1 MKVIEYLK
9 KFFSNMAFMFR
20 RTWKYAKSKYF
31 LMILDSVKS
40 TVQPFVLLIIPK
52 YILDELASER
62 RVDVTLRY
70 IAYYAAAVV
79 GFNLIS
85 LIISRFGSDQSMKI
99 DHRVAMDQHTK
110 WLHMDYDKF
119 ENGRVRDLEA
129 RSVSAAEPRNFAEDK
144 VLGFISNLIRLGGY
158 TYIIMSLHPIMILFI
173 LTVIAANSLIA
184 RRSAKLGYEYT
195 TAMTR
200 LSRRFNYIF
209 RTMVDFKVGKD
220 VRINGADSW
229 LKSKFEKESEEYI
242 RDHRAQQRKLLG
254 INTLS
259 DIIGLIQTVVMYGYC
274 GYLAISGGI
283 TVGSFTVFLGALTA
297 FTGTF
302 NEFVK
307 RFPALGLLSKY
318 IDDYREFLRCAE
330 HEGKELETSDISAL
344 PEHCDIEFVNVSF
357 KYPDTDRYVLKNIN
371 IKIKAGE
378 RLSIVG
384 YNGAGKSTFIKLL
397 CRFYK
402 PTEGKILLG
411 GVDIST
417 YPLPEYPPAARRGV
431 PGLSAFLHVCQ
442 IQYRPQPRR
451 GPGAREKSARR
462 KRYPRKDRRAG
473 ERNRHLLRSD
483 PVLPFARLLRRRDTE
498 NRLCK
503 SVLQGFADR
512 HPRRADLGARP
523 RSGNTALRALQRDH
537 RRQDR
542 RLHFTQTCK
551 RQVLRL
557 DRGVCRRR
565 ACRARNARRAHEE
578 KRDIRGHVHKAGALL
593 YRKRNR
599 RRDKRG
605 NHGVSAVQYLMPQK
619 ERKLS
624 PRESIAGL

>member
-173 LTVIAANSLIA
+173 LTVIAANTLIA

-417 YPLPEYPPAARRGV
+417 YPLPEYRRRLAVVFQDYQLFYMSVRYNIVLNLEEDPERVRKALAESGILEKIEGLENGIDTSYGRILYYHSRDFSGGETQKIACARAYYRDSPIV
-431 PGLSAFLHVCQ
+431 ILDEPTSAL
-442 IQYRPQPRR
+442 
-451 GPGAREKSARR
+451 
-462 KRYPRKDRRAG
+462 
-473 ERNRHLLRSD
+473 D
-483 PVLPFARLLRRRDTE
+483 PVAETQLYGRFNEIIGDKTAVYISHRLA
-498 NRLCK
+498 
-503 SVLQGFADR
+503 SVKFCD
-512 HPRRADLGARP
+512 
-523 RSGNTALRALQRDH
+523 
-537 RRQDR
+537 
-542 RLHFTQTCK
+542 
-551 RQVLRL
+551 
-557 DRGVCRRR
+557 
-565 ACRARNARRAHEE
+565 
-578 KRDIRGHVHKAGALL
+578 
-593 YRKRNR
+593 
-599 RRDKRG
+599 
-605 NHGVSAVQYLMPQK
+605 
-619 ERKLS
+619 
-624 PRESIAGL
+624 SIAVFANGELVERGTRAELMKKNGIYTDMFTKQAHYYIENGTDEETSEEITA

>member
-119 ENGRVRDLEA
+119 ENVRVRDLEA

-173 LTVIAANSLIA
+173 LTVIAANTLIA

-242 RDHRAQQRKLLG
+242 RDHRAQQRRLLG

-417 YPLPEYPPAARRGV
+417 YPLPEYRRRLAVVFQDYQLFYMSVRYNIVLNLEEDPERVRKALAESGILEKIEGLENGIDTSYGRILYYHSRDFSGGETQKIACARAYYRDSPIV
-431 PGLSAFLHVCQ
+431 ILDEPTSAL
-442 IQYRPQPRR
+442 
-451 GPGAREKSARR
+451 
-462 KRYPRKDRRAG
+462 
-473 ERNRHLLRSD
+473 D
-483 PVLPFARLLRRRDTE
+483 PVAETQLYGRFNEIIGDKTAVYISHRLA
-498 NRLCK
+498 
-503 SVLQGFADR
+503 SVKFCDSIAVFADGELVER
-512 HPRRADLGARP
+512 GTHAELMKKNGIYADMFTKQAHYYIENGTDEET
-523 RSGNTALRALQRDH
+523 SEEITA
-537 RRQDR
+537 
-542 RLHFTQTCK
+542 
-551 RQVLRL
+551 
-557 DRGVCRRR
+557 
-565 ACRARNARRAHEE
+565 
-578 KRDIRGHVHKAGALL
+578 
-593 YRKRNR
+593 
-599 RRDKRG
+599 
-605 NHGVSAVQYLMPQK
+605 
-619 ERKLS
+619 
-624 PRESIAGL
+624 

>member
-9 KFFSNMAFMFR
+9 NFFSNMAFMFR
-20 RTWKYAKSKYF
+20 RTWTYAKSKYF

-52 YILDELASER
+52 YILDELASAR

-173 LTVIAANSLIA
+173 LTVIAANTLIA

-417 YPLPEYPPAARRGV
+417 YPLPEYRRRLAVVFQDYQLFYMSVRYNIVLNLEEDPERVRKALAESGILEKIEGLENGIDTSYGRILYYHSRDFSGGETQKIACARAYYRDSPIV
-431 PGLSAFLHVCQ
+431 ILDEPTSAL
-442 IQYRPQPRR
+442 
-451 GPGAREKSARR
+451 
-462 KRYPRKDRRAG
+462 
-473 ERNRHLLRSD
+473 D
-483 PVLPFARLLRRRDTE
+483 PVAETQLYGRFNEIIGDKTAVYISHRLA
-498 NRLCK
+498 
-503 SVLQGFADR
+503 SVKFCDSIAVFADGELVER
-512 HPRRADLGARP
+512 GTHAELMKKNGIYADMFTKQAHYYIENGTDEET
-523 RSGNTALRALQRDH
+523 SEEITA
-537 RRQDR
+537 
-542 RLHFTQTCK
+542 
-551 RQVLRL
+551 
-557 DRGVCRRR
+557 
-565 ACRARNARRAHEE
+565 
-578 KRDIRGHVHKAGALL
+578 
-593 YRKRNR
+593 
-599 RRDKRG
+599 
-605 NHGVSAVQYLMPQK
+605 
-619 ERKLS
+619 
-624 PRESIAGL
+624 

>member
-70 IAYYAAAVV
+70 IGYYAAAVV

-85 LIISRFGSDQSMKI
+85 LIISRFGSYQSMKI

-173 LTVIAANSLIA
+173 LTVIAANTLIA

-195 TAMTR
+195 SAMTR

-229 LKSKFEKESEEYI
+229 LKSKYEKESEEYI

-330 HEGKELETSDISAL
+330 HEGKELETSDISSL

-417 YPLPEYPPAARRGV
+417 YPLPEYRRRLAVVFQDYQLFYMSVRYNIVLNLEEDPERVRKALAESGILEKIEGLENGIDTSYGRILYYHSRDFSGGETQKIACARAYYRDSPIV
-431 PGLSAFLHVCQ
+431 ILDEPTSAL
-442 IQYRPQPRR
+442 
-451 GPGAREKSARR
+451 
-462 KRYPRKDRRAG
+462 
-473 ERNRHLLRSD
+473 D
-483 PVLPFARLLRRRDTE
+483 PVAETQLYGRFNEIIGDKTAVYISHRLA
-498 NRLCK
+498 
-503 SVLQGFADR
+503 SVKFCDSIAVFADGELVER
-512 HPRRADLGARP
+512 GTHAELMKKNGIYADMFTKQAHYYIENGTDEEA
-523 RSGNTALRALQRDH
+523 SEEITA
-537 RRQDR
+537 
-542 RLHFTQTCK
+542 
-551 RQVLRL
+551 
-557 DRGVCRRR
+557 
-565 ACRARNARRAHEE
+565 
-578 KRDIRGHVHKAGALL
+578 
-593 YRKRNR
+593 
-599 RRDKRG
+599 
-605 NHGVSAVQYLMPQK
+605 
-619 ERKLS
+619 
-624 PRESIAGL
+624 

>member
-173 LTVIAANSLIA
+173 LTVIAANTLIA

-259 DIIGLIQTVVMYGYC
+259 DIIGLIQTVVMYRYC

-417 YPLPEYPPAARRGV
+417 YPLPEYRRRLAVVFQDYQLFYMSVRYNIVLNLEEDPERVRKALAESGILEKIEGLENGIDTSYGRILYYHSRDFSGGETQKIACARAYYRDSPIV
-431 PGLSAFLHVCQ
+431 ILDEPTSAL
-442 IQYRPQPRR
+442 
-451 GPGAREKSARR
+451 
-462 KRYPRKDRRAG
+462 
-473 ERNRHLLRSD
+473 D
-483 PVLPFARLLRRRDTE
+483 PVAETQLYGRFNEIIGDKTAVYISHRLA
-498 NRLCK
+498 
-503 SVLQGFADR
+503 SVKFCDSIAVFADGELVER
-512 HPRRADLGARP
+512 GTHAELMKKNGIYADMFTKQAHYYIENGTDEET
-523 RSGNTALRALQRDH
+523 SEEITA
-537 RRQDR
+537 
-542 RLHFTQTCK
+542 
-551 RQVLRL
+551 
-557 DRGVCRRR
+557 
-565 ACRARNARRAHEE
+565 
-578 KRDIRGHVHKAGALL
+578 
-593 YRKRNR
+593 
-599 RRDKRG
+599 
-605 NHGVSAVQYLMPQK
+605 
-619 ERKLS
+619 
-624 PRESIAGL
+624 

>member
-173 LTVIAANSLIA
+173 LTVIAANTLIA

-344 PEHCDIEFVNVSF
+344 PEYCDIEFVNVSF

-417 YPLPEYPPAARRGV
+417 YPLPEYRRRLAVVFQDYQLFYMSVRYNIVLNLEEDPERVRKALAESGILEKIEGLENGIDTSYGRILYYHSRDFSGGETQKIACARAYYRDSPIV
-431 PGLSAFLHVCQ
+431 ILDEPTSAL
-442 IQYRPQPRR
+442 
-451 GPGAREKSARR
+451 
-462 KRYPRKDRRAG
+462 
-473 ERNRHLLRSD
+473 D
-483 PVLPFARLLRRRDTE
+483 PVAETQLYGRFNEIIGDKTAVYISHRLA
-498 NRLCK
+498 
-503 SVLQGFADR
+503 SVKFCDSIAVFADGELVER
-512 HPRRADLGARP
+512 GTHAELMKKNGIYADMFTKQAHYYIENGTDEET
-523 RSGNTALRALQRDH
+523 SEEITA
-537 RRQDR
+537 
-542 RLHFTQTCK
+542 
-551 RQVLRL
+551 
-557 DRGVCRRR
+557 
-565 ACRARNARRAHEE
+565 
-578 KRDIRGHVHKAGALL
+578 
-593 YRKRNR
+593 
-599 RRDKRG
+599 
-605 NHGVSAVQYLMPQK
+605 
-619 ERKLS
+619 
-624 PRESIAGL
+624 

>member
-110 WLHMDYDKF
+110 WLHMDYNKF

-173 LTVIAANSLIA
+173 LTVIAANTLIA

-200 LSRRFNYIF
+200 LSRRFNYMF

-417 YPLPEYPPAARRGV
+417 YPLPEYRRRLAVVFQDYQLFYMSVRYNIVLNLEEDPERVRKALAESGILEKIEGLENGIDTSYGRILYYHSRDFSGGETQKIACARAYYRDSPIV
-431 PGLSAFLHVCQ
+431 ILDEPTSAL
-442 IQYRPQPRR
+442 
-451 GPGAREKSARR
+451 
-462 KRYPRKDRRAG
+462 
-473 ERNRHLLRSD
+473 D
-483 PVLPFARLLRRRDTE
+483 PVAETQLYGRFNEIIGDKTAVYISHRLA
-498 NRLCK
+498 
-503 SVLQGFADR
+503 SVKFCDSIAVFADGELVER
-512 HPRRADLGARP
+512 GTHAELMKKNGIYADMFTKQAHYYIENGTDEET
-523 RSGNTALRALQRDH
+523 SEEITA
-537 RRQDR
+537 
-542 RLHFTQTCK
+542 
-551 RQVLRL
+551 
-557 DRGVCRRR
+557 
-565 ACRARNARRAHEE
+565 
-578 KRDIRGHVHKAGALL
+578 
-593 YRKRNR
+593 
-599 RRDKRG
+599 
-605 NHGVSAVQYLMPQK
+605 
-619 ERKLS
+619 
-624 PRESIAGL
+624 

>member
-173 LTVIAANSLIA
+173 LTVIAANTLIA

-242 RDHRAQQRKLLG
+242 RDHREQQRKLLG

-330 HEGKELETSDISAL
+330 HEGKELDTSDISAL

-417 YPLPEYPPAARRGV
+417 YPLPEYRRRLAVVFQDYQLFYMSVRYNIVLNLEEDPERVRKALAESGILEKIEGLENGIDTSYGRILYYHSRDFSGGETQKIACARAYYRDSPIV
-431 PGLSAFLHVCQ
+431 ILDEPTSAL
-442 IQYRPQPRR
+442 
-451 GPGAREKSARR
+451 
-462 KRYPRKDRRAG
+462 
-473 ERNRHLLRSD
+473 D
-483 PVLPFARLLRRRDTE
+483 PVAETQLYGRFNEIIGDKTAVYISHRLA
-498 NRLCK
+498 
-503 SVLQGFADR
+503 SVKFCDSIAVFADGELVER
-512 HPRRADLGARP
+512 GTHAELMKKNGIYADMFTKQAHYYIENGTDEET
-523 RSGNTALRALQRDH
+523 SEEITA
-537 RRQDR
+537 
-542 RLHFTQTCK
+542 
-551 RQVLRL
+551 
-557 DRGVCRRR
+557 
-565 ACRARNARRAHEE
+565 
-578 KRDIRGHVHKAGALL
+578 
-593 YRKRNR
+593 
-599 RRDKRG
+599 
-605 NHGVSAVQYLMPQK
+605 
-619 ERKLS
+619 
-624 PRESIAGL
+624 

>member
-173 LTVIAANSLIA
+173 LTVIAANTLIA

-242 RDHRAQQRKLLG
+242 RDHRAQQRRLLG

-259 DIIGLIQTVVMYGYC
+259 DIIGIIQTVVMYGYC

-302 NEFVK
+302 HEFVK

-417 YPLPEYPPAARRGV
+417 YPLPEYRRRLAVVFQDYQLFYMSVRYNIVLNLEEDPERVRKALAESGILEKIEGLENGIDTSYGRILYYHSRDFSGGETQKIACARAYYRDSPIV
-431 PGLSAFLHVCQ
+431 ILDEPTSAL
-442 IQYRPQPRR
+442 
-451 GPGAREKSARR
+451 
-462 KRYPRKDRRAG
+462 
-473 ERNRHLLRSD
+473 D
-483 PVLPFARLLRRRDTE
+483 PVAETQLYGRFNEIIGDKTAVYISHRLA
-498 NRLCK
+498 
-503 SVLQGFADR
+503 SVKFCDSIAVFADGELVER
-512 HPRRADLGARP
+512 GTHAELMKKNGIYADMFTKQAHSYIENGTDEET
-523 RSGNTALRALQRDH
+523 SEEITA
-537 RRQDR
+537 
-542 RLHFTQTCK
+542 
-551 RQVLRL
+551 
-557 DRGVCRRR
+557 
-565 ACRARNARRAHEE
+565 
-578 KRDIRGHVHKAGALL
+578 
-593 YRKRNR
+593 
-599 RRDKRG
+599 
-605 NHGVSAVQYLMPQK
+605 
-619 ERKLS
+619 
-624 PRESIAGL
+624 

>member
-173 LTVIAANSLIA
+173 LTVIAANTLIA

-242 RDHRAQQRKLLG
+242 RDHRAQQRRLLG

-417 YPLPEYPPAARRGV
+417 YPLPEYRRRLAVVFQDYQLFYMSVRYNIVLNLEEDPERVRKALAESGILEKIEGLENGIDTSYGRILYYHSRDFSGGETQKIACARAYYRDSPIV
-431 PGLSAFLHVCQ
+431 ILDEPTSAL
-442 IQYRPQPRR
+442 
-451 GPGAREKSARR
+451 
-462 KRYPRKDRRAG
+462 
-473 ERNRHLLRSD
+473 D
-483 PVLPFARLLRRRDTE
+483 PVAETQLYGRFNEIIGDKTAVYISHRLA
-498 NRLCK
+498 
-503 SVLQGFADR
+503 SVKFCDSIAVFADGELVER
-512 HPRRADLGARP
+512 GTHAELLKKNGIYADMFTKQAHYYIENGTDEEA
-523 RSGNTALRALQRDH
+523 SEEITA
-537 RRQDR
+537 
-542 RLHFTQTCK
+542 
-551 RQVLRL
+551 
-557 DRGVCRRR
+557 
-565 ACRARNARRAHEE
+565 
-578 KRDIRGHVHKAGALL
+578 
-593 YRKRNR
+593 
-599 RRDKRG
+599 
-605 NHGVSAVQYLMPQK
+605 
-619 ERKLS
+619 
-624 PRESIAGL
+624 

>member
-173 LTVIAANSLIA
+173 LTVIAANTLIA

-417 YPLPEYPPAARRGV
+417 YPLPEYRRRLAVVFQDYQLFYMSVRYNIVLNLEEDPERVRKALAESGILEKIEGLENGIDTSYGRILYYHSRDFSGGETQKIACARAYYRDSPIV
-431 PGLSAFLHVCQ
+431 ILDEPTSAL
-442 IQYRPQPRR
+442 
-451 GPGAREKSARR
+451 
-462 KRYPRKDRRAG
+462 
-473 ERNRHLLRSD
+473 D
-483 PVLPFARLLRRRDTE
+483 PVAETQLYGRFNEIIGDKTAVYISHRLA
-498 NRLCK
+498 
-503 SVLQGFADR
+503 SVKFCDSIAVFADGELVER
-512 HPRRADLGARP
+512 GTHAELMEKNGIYADMFTKQAHYYVENGTDEEA
-523 RSGNTALRALQRDH
+523 SEEITA
-537 RRQDR
+537 
-542 RLHFTQTCK
+542 
-551 RQVLRL
+551 
-557 DRGVCRRR
+557 
-565 ACRARNARRAHEE
+565 
-578 KRDIRGHVHKAGALL
+578 
-593 YRKRNR
+593 
-599 RRDKRG
+599 
-605 NHGVSAVQYLMPQK
+605 
-619 ERKLS
+619 
-624 PRESIAGL
+624 

>member
-173 LTVIAANSLIA
+173 LTVIAANTLIA

-242 RDHRAQQRKLLG
+242 RDHRAQQRRLLG

-417 YPLPEYPPAARRGV
+417 YPLPEYRRRLAVVFQDYQLFYMSVRYNIVLNLEEDPERVRKALAESGILEKIEGLENGIDTSYGRILYYHSRDFSGGETQKIACARAYYRDSPIV
-431 PGLSAFLHVCQ
+431 ILDEPTSAL
-442 IQYRPQPRR
+442 
-451 GPGAREKSARR
+451 
-462 KRYPRKDRRAG
+462 
-473 ERNRHLLRSD
+473 D
-483 PVLPFARLLRRRDTE
+483 PVAETQLYGRFNEIIGDKTAVYISHRLA
-498 NRLCK
+498 
-503 SVLQGFADR
+503 SVKFCDSIAVFADGELVER
-512 HPRRADLGARP
+512 GTHAELMKKNGIYADMFTKQAHYYIENGTDEET
-523 RSGNTALRALQRDH
+523 SEEITA
-537 RRQDR
+537 
-542 RLHFTQTCK
+542 
-551 RQVLRL
+551 
-557 DRGVCRRR
+557 
-565 ACRARNARRAHEE
+565 
-578 KRDIRGHVHKAGALL
+578 
-593 YRKRNR
+593 
-599 RRDKRG
+599 
-605 NHGVSAVQYLMPQK
+605 
-619 ERKLS
+619 
-624 PRESIAGL
+624 

>member
-20 RTWKYAKSKYF
+20 RTWTYAKSKYF

-70 IAYYAAAVV
+70 IGYYAAAVV

-173 LTVIAANSLIA
+173 LTVIAANTLIA

-195 TAMTR
+195 SAMTR

-229 LKSKFEKESEEYI
+229 LKSKYEKESEEYI

-330 HEGKELETSDISAL
+330 HEGKELETSDISSL

-417 YPLPEYPPAARRGV
+417 YPLPEYRRRLAVVFQDYQLFYMSVRYNIVLNLEEDPERVRKALAESGILEKIEGLENGIDTSYGRILYYHSRDFSGGETQKIACARAYYRDSPIV
-431 PGLSAFLHVCQ
+431 ILDEPTSAL
-442 IQYRPQPRR
+442 
-451 GPGAREKSARR
+451 
-462 KRYPRKDRRAG
+462 
-473 ERNRHLLRSD
+473 D
-483 PVLPFARLLRRRDTE
+483 PVAETQLYGRFNEIIGDKTAVYISHRLA
-498 NRLCK
+498 
-503 SVLQGFADR
+503 SVKFCDSIAVFADGELVER
-512 HPRRADLGARP
+512 GTHAELMKKNGIYADMFTKQAHYYIENGTDEEA
-523 RSGNTALRALQRDH
+523 SEEITA
-537 RRQDR
+537 
-542 RLHFTQTCK
+542 
-551 RQVLRL
+551 
-557 DRGVCRRR
+557 
-565 ACRARNARRAHEE
+565 
-578 KRDIRGHVHKAGALL
+578 
-593 YRKRNR
+593 
-599 RRDKRG
+599 
-605 NHGVSAVQYLMPQK
+605 
-619 ERKLS
+619 
-624 PRESIAGL
+624 

>member
-173 LTVIAANSLIA
+173 LTVIAANTLIA

-283 TVGSFTVFLGALTA
+283 TVGSFTVFRGALTA

-417 YPLPEYPPAARRGV
+417 YPLPEYRRRLAVVFQDYQLFYMSVRYNIVLNLEEDPERVRKALAESGILEKIEGLENGIDTSYGRILYYHSRDFSGGETQKIACARAYYRDSPIV
-431 PGLSAFLHVCQ
+431 ILDEPTSAL
-442 IQYRPQPRR
+442 
-451 GPGAREKSARR
+451 
-462 KRYPRKDRRAG
+462 
-473 ERNRHLLRSD
+473 D
-483 PVLPFARLLRRRDTE
+483 PVAETQLYGRFNEIIGDKTAVYISHRLA
-498 NRLCK
+498 
-503 SVLQGFADR
+503 SVKFCDSIAVFADGELVER
-512 HPRRADLGARP
+512 GTHAELMKKNGIYADMFTKQAHYYIENGTDEET
-523 RSGNTALRALQRDH
+523 SEEITA
-537 RRQDR
+537 
-542 RLHFTQTCK
+542 
-551 RQVLRL
+551 
-557 DRGVCRRR
+557 
-565 ACRARNARRAHEE
+565 
-578 KRDIRGHVHKAGALL
+578 
-593 YRKRNR
+593 
-599 RRDKRG
+599 
-605 NHGVSAVQYLMPQK
+605 
-619 ERKLS
+619 
-624 PRESIAGL
+624 

>member
-70 IAYYAAAVV
+70 IGYYAAAVV

-173 LTVIAANSLIA
+173 LTVIAANTLIA

-242 RDHRAQQRKLLG
+242 RDHRAQQRRLLG

-417 YPLPEYPPAARRGV
+417 YPLPEYRRRLAVVFQDYQLFYMSVRYNIVLNLEEDPERVRKALAESGILEKIEGLENGIDTSYGRILYYHSRDFSGGETQKIACARAYYRDSPIV
-431 PGLSAFLHVCQ
+431 ILDEPTSAL
-442 IQYRPQPRR
+442 
-451 GPGAREKSARR
+451 
-462 KRYPRKDRRAG
+462 
-473 ERNRHLLRSD
+473 D
-483 PVLPFARLLRRRDTE
+483 PVAETQLYGRFNEIIGDKTAVYISHRLA
-498 NRLCK
+498 
-503 SVLQGFADR
+503 SVKFCDSIAVFADGELVER
-512 HPRRADLGARP
+512 GTHAELLKKNGIYADMFTKQAHYYIENGTDEET
-523 RSGNTALRALQRDH
+523 SEEITA
-537 RRQDR
+537 
-542 RLHFTQTCK
+542 
-551 RQVLRL
+551 
-557 DRGVCRRR
+557 
-565 ACRARNARRAHEE
+565 
-578 KRDIRGHVHKAGALL
+578 
-593 YRKRNR
+593 
-599 RRDKRG
+599 
-605 NHGVSAVQYLMPQK
+605 
-619 ERKLS
+619 
-624 PRESIAGL
+624 

>member
-20 RTWKYAKSKYF
+20 RTWTYAKSKYF

-52 YILDELASER
+52 YILDELASAR

-70 IAYYAAAVV
+70 IAYYTAAVV

-173 LTVIAANSLIA
+173 LTVIAANTLIA

-242 RDHRAQQRKLLG
+242 RDHRAQQRRLLG

-417 YPLPEYPPAARRGV
+417 YPLPEYRRRLAVVFQDYQLFYMSVRYNIVLNLEEDPERVRKALAESGILEKIEGLENGIDTSYGRILYYHSRDFSGGETQKIACARAYYRDSPIV
-431 PGLSAFLHVCQ
+431 ILDEPTSAL
-442 IQYRPQPRR
+442 
-451 GPGAREKSARR
+451 
-462 KRYPRKDRRAG
+462 
-473 ERNRHLLRSD
+473 D
-483 PVLPFARLLRRRDTE
+483 PVAETQLYGRFNEIIGDKTAVYISHRLA
-498 NRLCK
+498 
-503 SVLQGFADR
+503 SVKFCDSIAVFADGELVER
-512 HPRRADLGARP
+512 GTHAELLKKNGIYADMFTKQAHYYIENGTDEEA
-523 RSGNTALRALQRDH
+523 SEEITA
-537 RRQDR
+537 
-542 RLHFTQTCK
+542 
-551 RQVLRL
+551 
-557 DRGVCRRR
+557 
-565 ACRARNARRAHEE
+565 
-578 KRDIRGHVHKAGALL
+578 
-593 YRKRNR
+593 
-599 RRDKRG
+599 
-605 NHGVSAVQYLMPQK
+605 
-619 ERKLS
+619 
-624 PRESIAGL
+624 

>member
-20 RTWKYAKSKYF
+20 RTWTYAKSKYF

-173 LTVIAANSLIA
+173 LTVIAANTLIA

-417 YPLPEYPPAARRGV
+417 FTLPEYRRRLAVVFQDYQLFYMSVRYNIVLNLEEDPERVRKALAESGILEKIEGLENGIDTSYGRILYYHSRDFSGGETQKIACARAYYRDSPIV
-431 PGLSAFLHVCQ
+431 ILDEPTSAL
-442 IQYRPQPRR
+442 
-451 GPGAREKSARR
+451 
-462 KRYPRKDRRAG
+462 
-473 ERNRHLLRSD
+473 D
-483 PVLPFARLLRRRDTE
+483 PVAETQLYGRFNEIIGDKTAVYISHRLA
-498 NRLCK
+498 
-503 SVLQGFADR
+503 SVKFCDSIAVFADGELVER
-512 HPRRADLGARP
+512 GTHAELMKKNGIYADMFTKQAHYYIENETDEET
-523 RSGNTALRALQRDH
+523 SEEITA
-537 RRQDR
+537 
-542 RLHFTQTCK
+542 
-551 RQVLRL
+551 
-557 DRGVCRRR
+557 
-565 ACRARNARRAHEE
+565 
-578 KRDIRGHVHKAGALL
+578 
-593 YRKRNR
+593 
-599 RRDKRG
+599 
-605 NHGVSAVQYLMPQK
+605 
-619 ERKLS
+619 
-624 PRESIAGL
+624 

>member
-70 IAYYAAAVV
+70 IGYYAAAVV

-173 LTVIAANSLIA
+173 LTVIAANTLIA

-229 LKSKFEKESEEYI
+229 LKIKYEKESEEYI

-330 HEGKELETSDISAL
+330 HEGKELENSDISAL

-417 YPLPEYPPAARRGV
+417 YPLPEYRRRLAVVFQDYQLFYMSVRYNIVLNLEEDPERVRKALAESGILEKIEGLENGIDTSYGRILYYHSRDFSGGETQKIACARAYYRDSPIV
-431 PGLSAFLHVCQ
+431 ILDEPTSAL
-442 IQYRPQPRR
+442 
-451 GPGAREKSARR
+451 
-462 KRYPRKDRRAG
+462 
-473 ERNRHLLRSD
+473 D
-483 PVLPFARLLRRRDTE
+483 PVAETQLYGRFNEIIGDKTAVYISHRLA
-498 NRLCK
+498 
-503 SVLQGFADR
+503 SVKFCDSIAVFADGELVER
-512 HPRRADLGARP
+512 GTHAELMKKNGIYADMFTKQAHYYIENGTDEET
-523 RSGNTALRALQRDH
+523 SEEITA
-537 RRQDR
+537 
-542 RLHFTQTCK
+542 
-551 RQVLRL
+551 
-557 DRGVCRRR
+557 
-565 ACRARNARRAHEE
+565 
-578 KRDIRGHVHKAGALL
+578 
-593 YRKRNR
+593 
-599 RRDKRG
+599 
-605 NHGVSAVQYLMPQK
+605 
-619 ERKLS
+619 
-624 PRESIAGL
+624 

>member
-173 LTVIAANSLIA
+173 LTVIAANTLIA

-242 RDHRAQQRKLLG
+242 RDHREQQRKLLG

-417 YPLPEYPPAARRGV
+417 YPLPEYRRRLAVVFQDYQLFYMSVRYNIVLNLEEDPERVRKALAESGILEKIEGLENGIDTSYGRILYYHSRDFSGGETQKIACARAYYRDSPIV
-431 PGLSAFLHVCQ
+431 ILDEPTSAL
-442 IQYRPQPRR
+442 
-451 GPGAREKSARR
+451 
-462 KRYPRKDRRAG
+462 
-473 ERNRHLLRSD
+473 D
-483 PVLPFARLLRRRDTE
+483 PVAETQLYGRFNEIIGDKTAVYISHRLA
-498 NRLCK
+498 
-503 SVLQGFADR
+503 SVKFCDSIAVFADGELVER
-512 HPRRADLGARP
+512 GTHAELMKKNGIYADMFTKQAHYYIENGTDEET
-523 RSGNTALRALQRDH
+523 SEEITA
-537 RRQDR
+537 
-542 RLHFTQTCK
+542 
-551 RQVLRL
+551 
-557 DRGVCRRR
+557 
-565 ACRARNARRAHEE
+565 
-578 KRDIRGHVHKAGALL
+578 
-593 YRKRNR
+593 
-599 RRDKRG
+599 
-605 NHGVSAVQYLMPQK
+605 
-619 ERKLS
+619 
-624 PRESIAGL
+624 

>member
-1 MKVIEYLK
+1 
-9 KFFSNMAFMFR
+9 MAFMFR

-173 LTVIAANSLIA
+173 LTVIAANTLIA

-417 YPLPEYPPAARRGV
+417 YPLPEYRRRLAVVFQDYQLFYMSVRYNIVLNLEEDPERVRKALAESGILEKIEGLENGIDTSYGRILYYHSRDFSGGETQKIACARAYYRDSPIV
-431 PGLSAFLHVCQ
+431 ILDEPTSAL
-442 IQYRPQPRR
+442 
-451 GPGAREKSARR
+451 
-462 KRYPRKDRRAG
+462 
-473 ERNRHLLRSD
+473 D
-483 PVLPFARLLRRRDTE
+483 PVAETQLYGRFNEIIGDKTAVYISHRLA
-498 NRLCK
+498 
-503 SVLQGFADR
+503 SVKFCDSIAVFADGELVER
-512 HPRRADLGARP
+512 GTHAELMKKNGIYADMFTKQAHYYIENGTDEET
-523 RSGNTALRALQRDH
+523 SEEITA
-537 RRQDR
+537 
-542 RLHFTQTCK
+542 
-551 RQVLRL
+551 
-557 DRGVCRRR
+557 
-565 ACRARNARRAHEE
+565 
-578 KRDIRGHVHKAGALL
+578 
-593 YRKRNR
+593 
-599 RRDKRG
+599 
-605 NHGVSAVQYLMPQK
+605 
-619 ERKLS
+619 
-624 PRESIAGL
+624 

>member
-173 LTVIAANSLIA
+173 LTVIAANTLIA

-417 YPLPEYPPAARRGV
+417 YPLPEYRRRLAVVFQNYQLFYMSVRYNIVLNLEEDPERVRKALAESGILEKIEGLENGIDTSYGRILYYHSRDFSGGETQKIACARAYYRDSPIV
-431 PGLSAFLHVCQ
+431 ILDEPTSAL
-442 IQYRPQPRR
+442 
-451 GPGAREKSARR
+451 
-462 KRYPRKDRRAG
+462 
-473 ERNRHLLRSD
+473 D
-483 PVLPFARLLRRRDTE
+483 PVAETQLYGRFNEIIGDKTAVYISHRLA
-498 NRLCK
+498 
-503 SVLQGFADR
+503 SVKFCDSIAVFADGELVER
-512 HPRRADLGARP
+512 GTHAELMNKNGIYADMFTKQAHYYIENGTDEEA
-523 RSGNTALRALQRDH
+523 SEEITA
-537 RRQDR
+537 
-542 RLHFTQTCK
+542 
-551 RQVLRL
+551 
-557 DRGVCRRR
+557 
-565 ACRARNARRAHEE
+565 
-578 KRDIRGHVHKAGALL
+578 
-593 YRKRNR
+593 
-599 RRDKRG
+599 
-605 NHGVSAVQYLMPQK
+605 
-619 ERKLS
+619 
-624 PRESIAGL
+624 

>member
-173 LTVIAANSLIA
+173 LTVIAANTLIA

-378 RLSIVG
+378 RLSMVG

-417 YPLPEYPPAARRGV
+417 YPLPEYRRRLAVVFQDYQLFYMSVRYNIVLNLEEDPERVRKALAESGILEKIEGLENGIDTSYGRILYYHSRDFSGGETQKIACARAYYRDSPIV
-431 PGLSAFLHVCQ
+431 ILDEPTSAL
-442 IQYRPQPRR
+442 
-451 GPGAREKSARR
+451 
-462 KRYPRKDRRAG
+462 
-473 ERNRHLLRSD
+473 D
-483 PVLPFARLLRRRDTE
+483 PVAETQLYGRFNEIIGDKTAVYISHRLA
-498 NRLCK
+498 
-503 SVLQGFADR
+503 SVKFCDSIAVFADGELVER
-512 HPRRADLGARP
+512 GTHAELMKKNGIYADMFTKQAHYYIENGTDEET
-523 RSGNTALRALQRDH
+523 SEEITA
-537 RRQDR
+537 
-542 RLHFTQTCK
+542 
-551 RQVLRL
+551 
-557 DRGVCRRR
+557 
-565 ACRARNARRAHEE
+565 
-578 KRDIRGHVHKAGALL
+578 
-593 YRKRNR
+593 
-599 RRDKRG
+599 
-605 NHGVSAVQYLMPQK
+605 
-619 ERKLS
+619 
-624 PRESIAGL
+624 

>member
-173 LTVIAANSLIA
+173 LTVIAANTLIA

-307 RFPALGLLSKY
+307 SFPALGLLSKY

-417 YPLPEYPPAARRGV
+417 YPLPEYRRRLAVVFQDYQLFYMSVRYNIVLNLEEDPERVRKALAESGILEKIEGLENGIDTSYGRILYYHSRDFSGGETQKIACARAYYRDSPIV
-431 PGLSAFLHVCQ
+431 ILDEPTSAL
-442 IQYRPQPRR
+442 
-451 GPGAREKSARR
+451 
-462 KRYPRKDRRAG
+462 
-473 ERNRHLLRSD
+473 D
-483 PVLPFARLLRRRDTE
+483 PVAETQLYGRFNEIIGDKTAVYISHRLA
-498 NRLCK
+498 
-503 SVLQGFADR
+503 SVKFCDSIAVFADGKLVER
-512 HPRRADLGARP
+512 GTHAELMKKNGIYADMFTKQAHYYIENGTDEET
-523 RSGNTALRALQRDH
+523 SEEITA
-537 RRQDR
+537 
-542 RLHFTQTCK
+542 
-551 RQVLRL
+551 
-557 DRGVCRRR
+557 
-565 ACRARNARRAHEE
+565 
-578 KRDIRGHVHKAGALL
+578 
-593 YRKRNR
+593 
-599 RRDKRG
+599 
-605 NHGVSAVQYLMPQK
+605 
-619 ERKLS
+619 
-624 PRESIAGL
+624 

>member
-173 LTVIAANSLIA
+173 LTVIAANTLIA

-417 YPLPEYPPAARRGV
+417 YPLPEYRRRLAVVFQDYQLFYMSVRYNIVLNLEEDPERVRKALAESGILEKIEGLENGIDTGETQKIACARAYYRDSPIV
-431 PGLSAFLHVCQ
+431 ILDEPTSAL
-442 IQYRPQPRR
+442 
-451 GPGAREKSARR
+451 
-462 KRYPRKDRRAG
+462 
-473 ERNRHLLRSD
+473 D
-483 PVLPFARLLRRRDTE
+483 PVAETQLYGRFNEIIGDKTAVYISHRLA
-498 NRLCK
+498 
-503 SVLQGFADR
+503 SVKFCDSIAVFADGELVER
-512 HPRRADLGARP
+512 GTHAELMKKNGIYADMFTKQAHYYIENGTDEET
-523 RSGNTALRALQRDH
+523 SEEITA
-537 RRQDR
+537 
-542 RLHFTQTCK
+542 
-551 RQVLRL
+551 
-557 DRGVCRRR
+557 
-565 ACRARNARRAHEE
+565 
-578 KRDIRGHVHKAGALL
+578 
-593 YRKRNR
+593 
-599 RRDKRG
+599 
-605 NHGVSAVQYLMPQK
+605 
-619 ERKLS
+619 
-624 PRESIAGL
+624 

>member
-173 LTVIAANSLIA
+173 LTVIAANTLIA

-229 LKSKFEKESEEYI
+229 LKSKYEKESEEYI

-357 KYPDTDRYVLKNIN
+357 KYPDTDRYVIKNIN

-417 YPLPEYPPAARRGV
+417 YPLPEYRRRLAVVFQDYQLFYMSVRYNIVLNLEEDPERVRKALAESGILEKIEGLENGIDTSYGRILYYHSRDFSGGETQKIACARAYYRDSPIV
-431 PGLSAFLHVCQ
+431 ILDEPTSAL
-442 IQYRPQPRR
+442 
-451 GPGAREKSARR
+451 
-462 KRYPRKDRRAG
+462 
-473 ERNRHLLRSD
+473 D
-483 PVLPFARLLRRRDTE
+483 PVAETQLYGRFNEIIGDKTAVYISHRLA
-498 NRLCK
+498 
-503 SVLQGFADR
+503 SVKFCDSIAVFADGELVER
-512 HPRRADLGARP
+512 GTHAELMKKNGIYADMFTKQAHYYIENGTDEET
-523 RSGNTALRALQRDH
+523 SEEITA
-537 RRQDR
+537 
-542 RLHFTQTCK
+542 
-551 RQVLRL
+551 
-557 DRGVCRRR
+557 
-565 ACRARNARRAHEE
+565 
-578 KRDIRGHVHKAGALL
+578 
-593 YRKRNR
+593 
-599 RRDKRG
+599 
-605 NHGVSAVQYLMPQK
+605 
-619 ERKLS
+619 
-624 PRESIAGL
+624 

>member
-1 MKVIEYLK
+1 M
-9 KFFSNMAFMFR
+9 
-20 RTWKYAKSKYF
+20 
-31 LMILDSVKS
+31 
-40 TVQPFVLLIIPK
+40 
-52 YILDELASER
+52 
-62 RVDVTLRY
+62 DVTLRY

-173 LTVIAANSLIA
+173 LTVIAANTLIA

-242 RDHRAQQRKLLG
+242 RDHRAQQRRLLG

-417 YPLPEYPPAARRGV
+417 YPLPEYRRRLAVVFQDYQLFYMSVRYNIVLNLEEDPERVRKALAESGILEKIEGLENGIDTSYGRILYYHSRDFSGGETQKIACARAYYRDSPIV
-431 PGLSAFLHVCQ
+431 ILDEPTSAL
-442 IQYRPQPRR
+442 
-451 GPGAREKSARR
+451 
-462 KRYPRKDRRAG
+462 
-473 ERNRHLLRSD
+473 D
-483 PVLPFARLLRRRDTE
+483 PVAETQLYGRFNEIIGDKTAVYISHRLA
-498 NRLCK
+498 
-503 SVLQGFADR
+503 SVKFCDSIAVFADGELVER
-512 HPRRADLGARP
+512 GTHAELMKKNGIYADMFTKQAHYYIENGTDEET
-523 RSGNTALRALQRDH
+523 SEEITA
-537 RRQDR
+537 
-542 RLHFTQTCK
+542 
-551 RQVLRL
+551 
-557 DRGVCRRR
+557 
-565 ACRARNARRAHEE
+565 
-578 KRDIRGHVHKAGALL
+578 
-593 YRKRNR
+593 
-599 RRDKRG
+599 
-605 NHGVSAVQYLMPQK
+605 
-619 ERKLS
+619 
-624 PRESIAGL
+624 

>member
-40 TVQPFVLLIIPK
+40 TVQPFVLLIILK

-173 LTVIAANSLIA
+173 LTVIAANTLIA

-242 RDHRAQQRKLLG
+242 RDHRAQQRRLLG

-302 NEFVK
+302 HEFVK

-417 YPLPEYPPAARRGV
+417 YPLPEYRRRLAVVFQDYQLFYMSVRYNIVLNLEEDPERVRKALAESGILEKIEGLENGIDTSYGRILYYHSRDFSGGETQKIACARAYYRDSPIV
-431 PGLSAFLHVCQ
+431 ILDEPTSAL
-442 IQYRPQPRR
+442 
-451 GPGAREKSARR
+451 
-462 KRYPRKDRRAG
+462 
-473 ERNRHLLRSD
+473 D
-483 PVLPFARLLRRRDTE
+483 PVAETQLYGRFNEIIGDKTAVYISHRLA
-498 NRLCK
+498 
-503 SVLQGFADR
+503 SVKFCDSIAVFADGELVER
-512 HPRRADLGARP
+512 GTHAELMKKNGIYADMFTKQAHYYIENGTDEET
-523 RSGNTALRALQRDH
+523 SEEITA
-537 RRQDR
+537 
-542 RLHFTQTCK
+542 
-551 RQVLRL
+551 
-557 DRGVCRRR
+557 
-565 ACRARNARRAHEE
+565 
-578 KRDIRGHVHKAGALL
+578 
-593 YRKRNR
+593 
-599 RRDKRG
+599 
-605 NHGVSAVQYLMPQK
+605 
-619 ERKLS
+619 
-624 PRESIAGL
+624 

>member
-173 LTVIAANSLIA
+173 LTVIAANTLIA

-229 LKSKFEKESEEYI
+229 LKIKYEKESEEYI

-330 HEGKELETSDISAL
+330 HEGKELENSDISAL

-417 YPLPEYPPAARRGV
+417 YPLPEYRRRLAVVFQDYQLFYMSVRYNIVLNLEEEPERVRKALAESGILEKIEGLENGIDTSYGRILYYHSRDFSGGETQKIACARAYYRDSPIV
-431 PGLSAFLHVCQ
+431 ILDEPTSAL
-442 IQYRPQPRR
+442 
-451 GPGAREKSARR
+451 
-462 KRYPRKDRRAG
+462 
-473 ERNRHLLRSD
+473 D
-483 PVLPFARLLRRRDTE
+483 PVAETQLYGRFNEIIGDKTAVYISHRLA
-498 NRLCK
+498 
-503 SVLQGFADR
+503 SVKFCDSIAVFADGELVER
-512 HPRRADLGARP
+512 GTHAELMKKNGIYADMFTKQAHYYIENGTDEET
-523 RSGNTALRALQRDH
+523 SEEITA
-537 RRQDR
+537 
-542 RLHFTQTCK
+542 
-551 RQVLRL
+551 
-557 DRGVCRRR
+557 
-565 ACRARNARRAHEE
+565 
-578 KRDIRGHVHKAGALL
+578 
-593 YRKRNR
+593 
-599 RRDKRG
+599 
-605 NHGVSAVQYLMPQK
+605 
-619 ERKLS
+619 
-624 PRESIAGL
+624 

>member
-20 RTWKYAKSKYF
+20 RTWKYAKSKYL

-70 IAYYAAAVV
+70 IGYYAAAVV

-173 LTVIAANSLIA
+173 LTVIAANTLIA

-417 YPLPEYPPAARRGV
+417 YPLPEYRRRLAVVFQDYQLFYMSVRYNIVLNLEEDPERVRKALAESGILEKIEGLENGIDTSYGRILYYHSRDFSGGETQKIACARAYYRDSPIV
-431 PGLSAFLHVCQ
+431 ILDEPTSAL
-442 IQYRPQPRR
+442 
-451 GPGAREKSARR
+451 
-462 KRYPRKDRRAG
+462 
-473 ERNRHLLRSD
+473 D
-483 PVLPFARLLRRRDTE
+483 PVAETQLYGRFNEIIGDKTAVYISHRLA
-498 NRLCK
+498 
-503 SVLQGFADR
+503 SVKFCDSIAVFADGELVER
-512 HPRRADLGARP
+512 GTHAELMKKNGIYADMFKKQAHYYIENGTDEET
-523 RSGNTALRALQRDH
+523 SEEITA
-537 RRQDR
+537 
-542 RLHFTQTCK
+542 
-551 RQVLRL
+551 
-557 DRGVCRRR
+557 
-565 ACRARNARRAHEE
+565 
-578 KRDIRGHVHKAGALL
+578 
-593 YRKRNR
+593 
-599 RRDKRG
+599 
-605 NHGVSAVQYLMPQK
+605 
-619 ERKLS
+619 
-624 PRESIAGL
+624 

>member
-99 DHRVAMDQHTK
+99 DHRVAMDQHTR

-173 LTVIAANSLIA
+173 LTVIAANTLIA

-242 RDHRAQQRKLLG
+242 RDHRAQQRRLLG

-417 YPLPEYPPAARRGV
+417 YPLPEYRRRLAVVFQDYQLFYMSVRYNIVLNLEEDPERVRKALAESGILEKIEGLENGIDTSYGRILYYHSRDFSGGETQKIACARAYYRDSPIV
-431 PGLSAFLHVCQ
+431 ILDEPTSAL
-442 IQYRPQPRR
+442 
-451 GPGAREKSARR
+451 
-462 KRYPRKDRRAG
+462 
-473 ERNRHLLRSD
+473 D
-483 PVLPFARLLRRRDTE
+483 PVAETQLYGRFNEIIGDKTAVYISHRLA
-498 NRLCK
+498 
-503 SVLQGFADR
+503 SVKFCDSIAVFADGELVER
-512 HPRRADLGARP
+512 GTHAELMKKNGIYADMFTKQAHYYIENGTDEET
-523 RSGNTALRALQRDH
+523 SEEITA
-537 RRQDR
+537 
-542 RLHFTQTCK
+542 
-551 RQVLRL
+551 
-557 DRGVCRRR
+557 
-565 ACRARNARRAHEE
+565 
-578 KRDIRGHVHKAGALL
+578 
-593 YRKRNR
+593 
-599 RRDKRG
+599 
-605 NHGVSAVQYLMPQK
+605 
-619 ERKLS
+619 
-624 PRESIAGL
+624 

>member
-173 LTVIAANSLIA
+173 LTVIAANTLIA

-417 YPLPEYPPAARRGV
+417 YPLPEY
-431 PGLSAFLHVCQ
+431 
-442 IQYRPQPRR
+442 
-451 GPGAREKSARR
+451 
-462 KRYPRKDRRAG
+462 
-473 ERNRHLLRSD
+473 
-483 PVLPFARLLRRRDTE
+483 RRRLAVVFQDYQLFYMSVRYNIVLNLEEDPERVRKALAESGILEKIEALENGIDTSYGRILYYHSRDFSGGE
-498 NRLCK
+498 TQKIACARAYYRDSPIVILDEPTSALAPLAETQLYGRFNEIIGDKTAVYISHRLA
-503 SVLQGFADR
+503 SVKFCDSIAVFADGELVER
-512 HPRRADLGARP
+512 GTHAELLKKNGIYADMFTKQAHYYIENGTDEET
-523 RSGNTALRALQRDH
+523 SEEITA
-537 RRQDR
+537 
-542 RLHFTQTCK
+542 
-551 RQVLRL
+551 
-557 DRGVCRRR
+557 
-565 ACRARNARRAHEE
+565 
-578 KRDIRGHVHKAGALL
+578 
-593 YRKRNR
+593 
-599 RRDKRG
+599 
-605 NHGVSAVQYLMPQK
+605 
-619 ERKLS
+619 
-624 PRESIAGL
+624 

>member
-173 LTVIAANSLIA
+173 LTVIAANTLIA

-417 YPLPEYPPAARRGV
+417 YPLPEYRRRLAVVFQDYQLFYMSVRYNIVLNLEEDPERVRKALAESGILEKIEGLENGIDTSYGRIRYYHSRDFSGGETQKIACARAYYRDSPIV
-431 PGLSAFLHVCQ
+431 ILDEPTSAL
-442 IQYRPQPRR
+442 
-451 GPGAREKSARR
+451 
-462 KRYPRKDRRAG
+462 
-473 ERNRHLLRSD
+473 D
-483 PVLPFARLLRRRDTE
+483 PVAETQLYGRFNEIIGDKTAVYISHRLA
-498 NRLCK
+498 
-503 SVLQGFADR
+503 SVKFCDSIAVFADGELVER
-512 HPRRADLGARP
+512 GTHAELMKKNGIYADMFTKQAHYYIENGTDEET
-523 RSGNTALRALQRDH
+523 SEEITA
-537 RRQDR
+537 
-542 RLHFTQTCK
+542 
-551 RQVLRL
+551 
-557 DRGVCRRR
+557 
-565 ACRARNARRAHEE
+565 
-578 KRDIRGHVHKAGALL
+578 
-593 YRKRNR
+593 
-599 RRDKRG
+599 
-605 NHGVSAVQYLMPQK
+605 
-619 ERKLS
+619 
-624 PRESIAGL
+624 

>member
-173 LTVIAANSLIA
+173 LTVIAANTLIA

-417 YPLPEYPPAARRGV
+417 YPLPEYRRRLAVVFQDYQLFYMSVRYNIVLNLEEDPERVRKALAESGILEKIEGLENGIDTSYGRILYYHSRDFSGGETQKIACARAYYRDSPIV
-431 PGLSAFLHVCQ
+431 ILDEPTSAL
-442 IQYRPQPRR
+442 
-451 GPGAREKSARR
+451 
-462 KRYPRKDRRAG
+462 
-473 ERNRHLLRSD
+473 D
-483 PVLPFARLLRRRDTE
+483 PVAETQLYGRFNEILGDKTAVYISHRLA
-498 NRLCK
+498 
-503 SVLQGFADR
+503 SVKFCDSIAVFADGELVER
-512 HPRRADLGARP
+512 GTHAELMKKNGIYADMFTKQAHYYIENGTDEET
-523 RSGNTALRALQRDH
+523 SEEITA
-537 RRQDR
+537 
-542 RLHFTQTCK
+542 
-551 RQVLRL
+551 
-557 DRGVCRRR
+557 
-565 ACRARNARRAHEE
+565 
-578 KRDIRGHVHKAGALL
+578 
-593 YRKRNR
+593 
-599 RRDKRG
+599 
-605 NHGVSAVQYLMPQK
+605 
-619 ERKLS
+619 
-624 PRESIAGL
+624 

>member
-9 KFFSNMAFMFR
+9 NFFSNMAFMFR
-20 RTWKYAKSKYF
+20 RTWTYAKSKYF

-173 LTVIAANSLIA
+173 LTVIAANTLIA

-229 LKSKFEKESEEYI
+229 LKSKYEKESEEYI

-417 YPLPEYPPAARRGV
+417 YPLPEYRRRLAVVFQDYQLFYMSVRYNIVLNLEEDPERVRKALAESGILEKIEGLENGIDTSYGRILYYHSRDFSGGETQKIACARAYYRDSPIV
-431 PGLSAFLHVCQ
+431 ILDEPTSAL
-442 IQYRPQPRR
+442 
-451 GPGAREKSARR
+451 
-462 KRYPRKDRRAG
+462 
-473 ERNRHLLRSD
+473 D
-483 PVLPFARLLRRRDTE
+483 PVAETQLYGRFNEIIGDKTAVYISHRLA
-498 NRLCK
+498 
-503 SVLQGFADR
+503 SVKFCDSIAVFADGELVER
-512 HPRRADLGARP
+512 GTHAELLKKNGIYADMFTKQAHYYVENGTDEEA
-523 RSGNTALRALQRDH
+523 SEEITA
-537 RRQDR
+537 
-542 RLHFTQTCK
+542 
-551 RQVLRL
+551 
-557 DRGVCRRR
+557 
-565 ACRARNARRAHEE
+565 
-578 KRDIRGHVHKAGALL
+578 
-593 YRKRNR
+593 
-599 RRDKRG
+599 
-605 NHGVSAVQYLMPQK
+605 
-619 ERKLS
+619 
-624 PRESIAGL
+624 

>member
-20 RTWKYAKSKYF
+20 RTWTYAKSKYF

-52 YILDELASER
+52 YILDELASAR

-70 IAYYAAAVV
+70 IAYYTAAVV

-85 LIISRFGSDQSMKI
+85 LIISRFGSDQSIKI

-173 LTVIAANSLIA
+173 LTVIAANTLIA

-229 LKSKFEKESEEYI
+229 LKSKYEKESEEYI
-242 RDHRAQQRKLLG
+242 KDHRAQQRKLLG

-417 YPLPEYPPAARRGV
+417 YPLPEYRRRLAVVFQDYQLFYMSVRYNIVLNLEEDPERVRKALAESGILEKIEGLENGIDTSYGRILYYHSRDFSGGETQKIACARAYYRDSPIV
-431 PGLSAFLHVCQ
+431 ILDEPTSAL
-442 IQYRPQPRR
+442 
-451 GPGAREKSARR
+451 
-462 KRYPRKDRRAG
+462 
-473 ERNRHLLRSD
+473 D
-483 PVLPFARLLRRRDTE
+483 PVAETELYGRFNEIIGDKTAVYISHRLA
-498 NRLCK
+498 
-503 SVLQGFADR
+503 SVKFCDSIAVFADGELVER
-512 HPRRADLGARP
+512 GTHAELMKKNGIYADMFTKQAHYYIENETDEET
-523 RSGNTALRALQRDH
+523 SEEITA
-537 RRQDR
+537 
-542 RLHFTQTCK
+542 
-551 RQVLRL
+551 
-557 DRGVCRRR
+557 
-565 ACRARNARRAHEE
+565 
-578 KRDIRGHVHKAGALL
+578 
-593 YRKRNR
+593 
-599 RRDKRG
+599 
-605 NHGVSAVQYLMPQK
+605 
-619 ERKLS
+619 
-624 PRESIAGL
+624 

>member
-173 LTVIAANSLIA
+173 LTVIAANTLIA

-242 RDHRAQQRKLLG
+242 RDHRAQQRRLLG

-302 NEFVK
+302 HEFVK

-417 YPLPEYPPAARRGV
+417 YPLPEYRRRLAVVFQDYQLFYMSVRYNIVLNLEEDPERVRKALAESGILEKIEGLENGIDTSYGRILYYHSRDFSGGETQKIACARAYYRDSPIV
-431 PGLSAFLHVCQ
+431 ILDEPTSAL
-442 IQYRPQPRR
+442 
-451 GPGAREKSARR
+451 
-462 KRYPRKDRRAG
+462 
-473 ERNRHLLRSD
+473 D
-483 PVLPFARLLRRRDTE
+483 PVAETQLYGRFNEIIGDKTAVYISHRLA
-498 NRLCK
+498 
-503 SVLQGFADR
+503 SVKFCDSIAVFADGELVER
-512 HPRRADLGARP
+512 GTHAELMKKNGIYADMFTKQAHYYIENGTDEET
-523 RSGNTALRALQRDH
+523 SEEITA
-537 RRQDR
+537 
-542 RLHFTQTCK
+542 
-551 RQVLRL
+551 
-557 DRGVCRRR
+557 
-565 ACRARNARRAHEE
+565 
-578 KRDIRGHVHKAGALL
+578 
-593 YRKRNR
+593 
-599 RRDKRG
+599 
-605 NHGVSAVQYLMPQK
+605 
-619 ERKLS
+619 
-624 PRESIAGL
+624 

>member
-173 LTVIAANSLIA
+173 LTVIAANTLIA

-417 YPLPEYPPAARRGV
+417 YPLPEYRRRLAVVFQDYQLFYMSVRYNIVLNLEEDPERVRKALAESGILEKIEGLENGIDTSYGRILYYHSRDFSGGETQKIACAR
-431 PGLSAFLHVCQ
+431 AY
-442 IQYRPQPRR
+442 YRDSPIVILDEPT
-451 GPGAREKSARR
+451 SV
-462 KRYPRKDRRAG
+462 
-473 ERNRHLLRSD
+473 LD
-483 PVLPFARLLRRRDTE
+483 PVAETQLYGRFNEIIGDKTAVYISHRLA
-498 NRLCK
+498 
-503 SVLQGFADR
+503 SVKFCDSIAVFADGELVER
-512 HPRRADLGARP
+512 GTHAELMKKNGIYADMFTKQAHYYIENGTDEET
-523 RSGNTALRALQRDH
+523 SEEITA
-537 RRQDR
+537 
-542 RLHFTQTCK
+542 
-551 RQVLRL
+551 
-557 DRGVCRRR
+557 
-565 ACRARNARRAHEE
+565 
-578 KRDIRGHVHKAGALL
+578 
-593 YRKRNR
+593 
-599 RRDKRG
+599 
-605 NHGVSAVQYLMPQK
+605 
-619 ERKLS
+619 
-624 PRESIAGL
+624 

>member
-70 IAYYAAAVV
+70 IGYYAAAVV

-173 LTVIAANSLIA
+173 LTVIAANTLIA

-195 TAMTR
+195 SAMTR

-229 LKSKFEKESEEYI
+229 LKSKYEKESEEYI

-330 HEGKELETSDISAL
+330 HEGKELETSDISSL

-417 YPLPEYPPAARRGV
+417 YPLPEYRRRLAVVFQDYQLFYMSVRYNIVLNLEEDPERVRKALAESGILEKIEGLENGIDTSYGRILYYHSRDFSGGETQKIACARAYYRDSPIV
-431 PGLSAFLHVCQ
+431 ILDEPTSAL
-442 IQYRPQPRR
+442 
-451 GPGAREKSARR
+451 
-462 KRYPRKDRRAG
+462 
-473 ERNRHLLRSD
+473 D
-483 PVLPFARLLRRRDTE
+483 PVAETQLYGRFNEIIGDKTAVYISHRLA
-498 NRLCK
+498 
-503 SVLQGFADR
+503 SVKFCDSIAVFADGELVER
-512 HPRRADLGARP
+512 GTHAELMKKNGIYADMFTKQAHYYIENGTDEEA
-523 RSGNTALRALQRDH
+523 SEEITA
-537 RRQDR
+537 
-542 RLHFTQTCK
+542 
-551 RQVLRL
+551 
-557 DRGVCRRR
+557 
-565 ACRARNARRAHEE
+565 
-578 KRDIRGHVHKAGALL
+578 
-593 YRKRNR
+593 
-599 RRDKRG
+599 
-605 NHGVSAVQYLMPQK
+605 
-619 ERKLS
+619 
-624 PRESIAGL
+624 

>member
-173 LTVIAANSLIA
+173 LTVIAANTLIA

-417 YPLPEYPPAARRGV
+417 YPLPEYRRRLAVVFQDYQLFYMSVRYNIVLNLEEDPEHVRKALAESGILEKIEGLENGIDTSYGRILYYHSRDFSGGETQKIACARAYYRDSPIV
-431 PGLSAFLHVCQ
+431 ILDEPTSAL
-442 IQYRPQPRR
+442 
-451 GPGAREKSARR
+451 
-462 KRYPRKDRRAG
+462 
-473 ERNRHLLRSD
+473 D
-483 PVLPFARLLRRRDTE
+483 PVAETQLYGRFNEIIGDKTAVYISHRLA
-498 NRLCK
+498 
-503 SVLQGFADR
+503 SVKFCDSIAVFADGELVER
-512 HPRRADLGARP
+512 GTHAELMKKNGIYADMFTKQAHYYIENGTDEET
-523 RSGNTALRALQRDH
+523 SEEITA
-537 RRQDR
+537 
-542 RLHFTQTCK
+542 
-551 RQVLRL
+551 
-557 DRGVCRRR
+557 
-565 ACRARNARRAHEE
+565 
-578 KRDIRGHVHKAGALL
+578 
-593 YRKRNR
+593 
-599 RRDKRG
+599 
-605 NHGVSAVQYLMPQK
+605 
-619 ERKLS
+619 
-624 PRESIAGL
+624 

>member
-70 IAYYAAAVV
+70 IGYYAAAVV

-110 WLHMDYDKF
+110 WLHMDYNKF

-173 LTVIAANSLIA
+173 LTVIAANTLIA

-229 LKSKFEKESEEYI
+229 LKSKYEKESEEYI

-417 YPLPEYPPAARRGV
+417 YPLPEYRRRLAVVFQDYQLFYMSVRYNIVLNLEEDPERVRKALAESGILEKIEGLENGIDTSYGRILYYHSRDFSGGETQKIACARAYYRDSPIV
-431 PGLSAFLHVCQ
+431 ILDEPTSAL
-442 IQYRPQPRR
+442 
-451 GPGAREKSARR
+451 
-462 KRYPRKDRRAG
+462 
-473 ERNRHLLRSD
+473 D
-483 PVLPFARLLRRRDTE
+483 PVAETQLYGRFNEIIGDKTAVYISHRLA
-498 NRLCK
+498 
-503 SVLQGFADR
+503 SVKFCDSIAVFADGELVER
-512 HPRRADLGARP
+512 GTHAELMKKNGIYADMFTKQAHYYIENGTDEET
-523 RSGNTALRALQRDH
+523 SEEITA
-537 RRQDR
+537 
-542 RLHFTQTCK
+542 
-551 RQVLRL
+551 
-557 DRGVCRRR
+557 
-565 ACRARNARRAHEE
+565 
-578 KRDIRGHVHKAGALL
+578 
-593 YRKRNR
+593 
-599 RRDKRG
+599 
-605 NHGVSAVQYLMPQK
+605 
-619 ERKLS
+619 
-624 PRESIAGL
+624 